1 MEKTTN
7 EEITP
12 GRVMAV
18 IPDGPPAHVLWGACI
33 RRRIFPLAISVF
45 ASHYWHILFALN
57 PAECWKE
64 YRNKQK

>member
-1 MEKTTN
+1 
-7 EEITP
+7 
-12 GRVMAV
+12 MAV
-18 IPDGPPAHVLWGACI
+18 IPDGPPAHVLRGACI
-33 RRRIFPLAISVF
+33 RRIFPLAISVF